1 MSQSQNIRNS
11 QVTDGIPVAREVPH
25 AHGVYD
31 TCTNDG
37 QVNHIVNG
45 VNGIE
50 KNVIEIKKQLSTL
63 NNGLTGLNLLN
74 VLTLQKSVNDL
85 GHQLSM
91 MTSFNKN
98 IGSFNNLV
106 NDLNKLLDPLS
117 KLAKEKLVYSQKE
130 AVIKEKQ
137 FMLDLAAVR
146 AKDYGISQWR
156 AYTLLINENTN
167 IYNFVSGLIGM
178 IIGSVSVLMRSKY

>member
-1 MSQSQNIRNS
+1 MSQSQNIRNAHAA
-11 QVTDGIPVAREVPH
+11 IPLAREVPEVFAREVPH
-25 AHGVYD
+25 D
-31 TCTNDG
+31 TCTNDN
-37 QVNHIVNG
+37 QVLN
-45 VNGIE
+45 IE

-74 VLTLQKSVNDL
+74 VIALQKSVNDL
-85 GHQLSM
+85 GHQLSL

-98 IGSFNNLV
+98 MGSFNVLV

-146 AKDYGISQWR
+146 AKEYGISQWR

-178 IIGSVSVLMRSKY
+178 IIGSVSVHLMKSKY